1 MSIKCILVRSV
12 TYAQKSM
19 NLLERKGI
27 TARISKQATHPK
39 YGCTWCVKVRPQDLD
54 RALALMR
61 QENIKM
67 TGDIYDLP

>member
-19 NLLERKGI
+19 DLLERKGI
-27 TARISKQATHPK
+27 TARISKQTADPK
-39 YGCTWCVKVRPQDLD
+39 YGCSWCVRVRERDLS
-54 RALALMR
+54 RALEILR
-61 QENIKM
+61 RENIRL